1 MSGPRCLHPVPGAG
15 TRVWAVSSSLGCFAE
30 RPVQD
35 ARVTEPVP
43 QGVFQPGQD
52 FTVRIVPYV
61 RPELAGP
68 LPANLVTDILRLDRV
83 ELLTY
88 Q

>member
-1 MSGPRCLHPVPGAG
+1 MITGKLQALV
-15 TRVWAVSSSLGCFAE
+15 
-30 RPVQD
+30 
-35 ARVTEPVP
+35 
-43 QGVFQPGQD
+43 QPGQD

-68 LPANLVTDILRLDRV
+68 LPANLVTDILQLDRV
-83 ELLTY
+83 DLLTY